1 MRFPTSSDLP
11 RRTEPLHLALTVSV
25 PRAISGQTKRL
36 RQKVA
41 AHLDAWEP
49 NEYEH
54 AVSFDSPLLRSS
66 PGGGFT
72 DLVIDT
78 IFGAD
83 LRLVGALNAQSK
95 LEGFDANAR
104 LVNLRHQGK
113 KYMISR
119 NGAAVIR

>member
-1 MRFPTSSDLP
+1 MRFPIFSDLP
-11 RRTEPLHLALTVSV
+11 RRTAPVHLALTV
-25 PRAISGQTKRL
+25 A
-36 RQKVA
+36 
-41 AHLDAWEP
+41 
-49 NEYEH
+49 
-54 AVSFDSPLLRSS
+54 
-66 PGGGFT
+66 GGGFT

-83 LRLVGALNAQSK
+83 LRLVGALNAEPK

>member
-1 MRFPTSSDLP
+1 
-11 RRTEPLHLALTVSV
+11 
-25 PRAISGQTKRL
+25 
-36 RQKVA
+36 
-41 AHLDAWEP
+41 
-49 NEYEH
+49 
-54 AVSFDSPLLRSS
+54 
-66 PGGGFT
+66 
-72 DLVIDT
+72 LVIDT

-83 LRLVGALNAQSK
+83 LRLVGGLNAQSK

>member
-1 MRFPTSSDLP
+1 V
-11 RRTEPLHLALTVSV
+11 HLALTV
-25 PRAISGQTKRL
+25 A
-36 RQKVA
+36 
-41 AHLDAWEP
+41 
-49 NEYEH
+49 
-54 AVSFDSPLLRSS
+54 
-66 PGGGFT
+66 GGGFT

-83 LRLVGALNAQSK
+83 LRLVGALNAEPK

>member
-1 MRFPTSSDLP
+1 MTPPYINDWCCI
-11 RRTEPLHLALTVSV
+11 A
-25 PRAISGQTKRL
+25 
-36 RQKVA
+36 
-41 AHLDAWEP
+41 
-49 NEYEH
+49 
-54 AVSFDSPLLRSS
+54 
-66 PGGGFT
+66 GGGFT

-83 LRLVGALNAQSK
+83 LRLVGGLNAQPK
-95 LEGFDANAR
+95 LQGFDANAR